1 MPAISQCPNCHRQ
14 VQIPET
20 LFGRAVRCPLCGQSF
35 SAGGASAPLELAAAP
50 WERRED
56 LLPHR
61 GGLIL
66 TLGIL
71 SLLICGLLGPFAWIM
86 GSNDLAKMHR
96 GRMDKSGY
104 GATQAG
110 YILGII
116 STDSHGTNLRS
127 RVLGCLDCRSNPP
140 LIAYHCSPDN
150 AVLRSHGDFE

>member
-1 MPAISQCPNCHRQ
+1 MPAISQCPYCHRQ

-35 SAGGASAPLELAAAP
+35 TAGGAPAPMVEAAEVRKKPRKDLE
-50 WERRED
+50 
-56 LLPHR
+56 PHR

-71 SLLICGLLGPFAWIM
+71 SLMICGLLGPFAWIM
-86 GSNDLAKMHR
+86 GSNDLAQMRR

-116 STDSHGTNLRS
+116 STILTLVG
-127 RVLGCLDCRSNPP
+127 VLFVCM
-140 LIAYHCSPDN
+140 IAIM
-150 AVLRSHGDFE
+150 AGAGL